1 MKRVGVFVCHC
12 GRNIGAN
19 IDIDGLVKEIREYP
33 GVVHCEDYKYMC
45 SDPGQVM
52 IKAKLKDLDLDSVVV
67 ASCSPLLHEVTFRRA
82 VQEAGL
88 NPYLLEM
95 ANIREQCSW
104 IHTDSKEATAKAI
117 QIIKA
122 AVEKVKYNDALEP
135 ARIPVNP
142 RALVLGG
149 GIAGIQAALDI
160 ANSGYEVILVERT
173 PSIGGHMAQL
183 SETFPTLDCSQCI
196 LTPKMVDTAHQEK
209 IKMYTYTELEEVS
222 GSVGNFRVR
231 LRKKA
236 SFVDNKKCNGCADC
250 EPACP
255 ILMVNEFDADLSQRK
270 AIYRP
275 FPQAVPNVY
284 TIDKKDAPP
293 CRVACPAGVNVQG
306 YVALAAQGKFKEAL
320 ALEREDN
327 PFASVC
333 GRVCTHPCESEC
345 KRKEYGDAV
354 SIRALKR
361 FIADREEQLP
371 EIKKPETVD
380 KRIAIVGAGPS
391 GLSCAYFLARKGYRT
406 QVFESL
412 PVAGG
417 MLVTGIPEFRLP
429 RNRLEQ
435 DIDYIKS
442 WGVEVE
448 TSKRVDDPEK
458 LLKDGFDA
466 VYISTGAHVERKLG
480 FPSEDL
486 AGVYYGIDF
495 LRRVNVGEKVEVGEH
510 VAVIGGGNSAI
521 DAARTALRLG
531 AQEVTIVYRRSLVEM
546 PADKDEIDEAMT
558 EGIKIRFLA
567 TPTGFDGEAGV
578 LKEVKCV
585 QMRLGSPDE
594 SGRRRP
600 EPIPGSDFSI
610 PVDTVVVTIG
620 QSPDISYLPKDTGL
634 KISKWGSIVVDEVT
648 KQTSVAGIFAGGDV
662 VRGPDTVIWAIAD
675 GKEAAVSI
683 DRFLRGVDLLADR
696 AKRDVVKDIKLPRIV
711 KNNVRYATRTMP
723 VAERSGNSN
732 EVNLGFSEEEAR
744 AEALRCFS
752 CGGCIECGECEKACQ
767 QDAIK
772 HDMQDEMI
780 EEEVGAIIVAT
791 GYELYPVEKIREY
804 GAGKYEDVIDGLQF
818 ERLLSASGPT
828 QGEIRRPSD
837 NKVPK
842 RIAFI
847 CCAGSRD
854 REHHLPYC
862 SKICCM
868 YNAKHALL
876 YKERVPNG
884 EAIVFS
890 IDIRTAGK
898 DYEEFFMRAKENEHV
913 LYVRGKPSRVIKEGD
928 ELVVWTT
935 DTVTGRALK
944 VKCDMVV
951 LSMAVVPSPQALELA
966 KKLRIQTNIYGFF
979 NEAHPKL
986 RPVESLVPG
995 FFLAGCA
1002 QTPKDIPETVAQ
1014 ASAAASKVLEMF
1026 SKKELTAEPM
1036 VVSIDEEMCSG
1047 CKLCVVTCPY
1057 EAREFDEEKNIVKIN
1072 EALCMG
1078 CGSCV
1083 AACPSGASQQKNLVE
1098 RQIARMVEVILGE

>member
-1 MKRVGVFVCHC
+1 MKRVGVFICHC
-12 GRNIGAN
+12 GRNISGNVDVAR
-19 IDIDGLVKEIREYP
+19 LVEEIKKHP

-52 IKAKLKDLDLDSVVV
+52 IKERLKEKNLESVVV
-67 ASCSPLLHEVTFRRA
+67 ASCSPLLHELTFRRA
-82 VQEAGL
+82 AAEAGL

-104 IHTDSKEATAKAI
+104 IHADTEEATKKAAE
-117 QIIKA
+117 IIKA
-122 AVEKVKYNDALEP
+122 TVEKAKYNDALEP
-135 ARIPVNP
+135 AKIPVTP

-160 ANSGYEVILVERT
+160 ANSGFETILVERT

-196 LTPKMVDTAHQEK
+196 LTPKMVDTAHQER
-209 IKMYTYTELEEVS
+209 IKLYTYTELEDVS

-236 SFVDNKKCNGCADC
+236 SYVDNKKCNGCADC

-255 ILMVNEFDADLSQRK
+255 VLMVNEFDANLSQRR

-284 TIDKKDAPP
+284 TIDKQAPPP

-306 YVALAAQGKFKEAL
+306 YVALAGQGKFKEAL

-345 KRKEYGDAV
+345 KRLESGDAV
-354 SIRALKR
+354 SIRAIKR
-361 FIADREEQLP
+361 FISDNEEQPAAVERP
-371 EIKKPETVD
+371 EPKAQK
-380 KRIAIVGAGPS
+380 IAIVGSGPS
-391 GLSCAYFLARKGYRT
+391 GLSCAYFLAKRGYQT
-406 QVFESL
+406 TVFEAL
-412 PVAGG
+412 PVIGG
-417 MLVTGIPEFRLP
+417 MLITGIPEFRLP
-429 RNRLEQ
+429 RKRLEQ
-435 DIDYIKS
+435 DINYISS
-442 WGVEVE
+442 WGVDIKTGHRIE
-448 TSKRVDDPEK
+448 DPEK
-458 LLKDGFDA
+458 LLKEGFDA
-466 VYISTGAHVERKLG
+466 IYISSGAHVERKLG
-480 FPSEDL
+480 VEGEDL
-486 AGVYYGIDF
+486 KGVFYGIDF
-495 LRRVNVGEKVEVGEH
+495 LRRVNIGEKIEVGAH
-510 VAVIGGGNSAI
+510 VAVVGGGNSAI

-531 AQEVTIVYRRSLVEM
+531 ADEVTIVYRRSLVEM
-546 PADKDEIDEAMT
+546 PADKDEIDEAMH
-558 EGIKIRFLA
+558 ENIKIRFLA
-567 TPTGFDGEAGV
+567 TPTGFIGDNGS
-578 LKEVKCV
+578 LKEMKCIR
-585 QMRLGSPDE
+585 MKLGAPDE

-620 QSPDISYLPKDTGL
+620 QSPDTSFLAKDTKL
-634 KISKWGSIVVDEVT
+634 QLSKWGSIVVDDTT
-648 KQTSVAGIFAGGDV
+648 KATSVPGVFAGGDV

-683 DRFLRGVDLLADR
+683 DRFLCKLDMHEDR
-696 AKRDVVKDIKLPRIV
+696 PKLTAVKEIKLPRII
-711 KNNVRYATRTMP
+711 KDKKRQEARTLA
-723 VAERSGNSN
+723 VADRSGNFD
-732 EVNLGFSEEEAR
+732 EVNLGLTQEAVR
-744 AEALRCFS
+744 TESLRCFA
-752 CGGCIECGECEKACQ
+752 CGGCIECGECEKACG

-772 HDMQDEMI
+772 HEMQDEII

-791 GYELYPVEKIREY
+791 GYELYEIAKIREY

-828 QGEIRRPSD
+828 QGEVRRPSD
-837 NKVPK
+837 NKTPK

-847 CCAGSRD
+847 SCVGSRD

-868 YNAKHALL
+868 YNTKHALL
-876 YKERVPNG
+876 YKERVPDG
-884 EAIVFS
+884 EAIIFT

-898 DYEEFFMRAKENEHV
+898 DYEEFFMRAKEDENV
-913 LYVRGKPSRVIKEGD
+913 LYVRGKPSRVLKEGD
-928 ELVVWTT
+928 DLVVWTT
-935 DTVTGRALK
+935 DTLTGRAMK
-944 VKCDMVV
+944 VRCDMVV
-951 LSMAVVPSPQALELA
+951 LSMAVVPSLNTPELA
-966 KKLRIQTNIYGFF
+966 KKLRIQTNIHGFF

-1036 VVSIDEEMCSG
+1036 VVTIDEDLCCG

-1078 CGSCV
+1078 CGCCV
-1083 AACPSGASQQKNLVE
+1083 AACPSGSSQQKNLVE
-1098 RQIARMVEVILGE
+1098 KQISRMVEVILGE

>member
-1 MKRVGVFVCHC
+1 
-12 GRNIGAN
+12 
-19 IDIDGLVKEIREYP
+19 
-33 GVVHCEDYKYMC
+33 
-45 SDPGQVM
+45 M
-52 IKAKLKDLDLDSVVV
+52 IKERLKENDLDSIVV
-67 ASCSPLLHEVTFRRA
+67 ASCSPLLHELTFRRA
-82 VQEAGL
+82 VGEAGL

-104 IHTDSKEATAKAI
+104 IHADIEEATKKAAE
-117 QIIKA
+117 IIKA
-122 AVEKVKYNDALEP
+122 TVEKVKYNDALEP
-135 ARIPVNP
+135 AKIPVNP

-160 ANSGYEVILVERT
+160 ANSGYETILVERT

-209 IKMYTYTELEEVS
+209 IKLYPYTELEEVS

-236 SFVDNKKCNGCADC
+236 SYVDSHKCNGCADC
-250 EPACP
+250 EPVCP
-255 ILMVNEFDADLSQRK
+255 VLMVNEFDANLSQRK

-284 TIDKKDAPP
+284 TIDKKAAPP

-306 YVALAAQGKFKEAL
+306 YVALSSQGKFKEAL

-345 KRKEYGDAV
+345 KRLEYGDAV
-354 SIRALKR
+354 SIRAIKR
-361 FIADREEQLP
+361 FISDSEEGKAKVERP
-371 EIKKPETVD
+371 EPKTQK
-380 KRIAIVGAGPS
+380 IAVVGSGPS
-391 GLSCAYFLARKGYRT
+391 GLSCAYFLAKRGY
-406 QVFESL
+406 QAKVFEAL
-412 PVAGG
+412 PVIGG
-417 MLVTGIPEFRLP
+417 MLITGIPEFRLP
-429 RNRLEQ
+429 RKRLEQ
-435 DIDYIKS
+435 DIDYIKA
-442 WGVEVE
+442 WGVDIE
-448 TSKRVDDPEK
+448 TEHRIEDPEN
-458 LLKDGFDA
+458 LLKSGFDA
-466 VYISTGAHVERKLG
+466 VYISSGAHVERKLG
-480 FPSEDL
+480 VDGEDL
-486 AGVYYGIDF
+486 KGVFYGIDF
-495 LRRVNVGEKVEVGEH
+495 LRRANLGEKIEVGAH
-510 VAVIGGGNSAI
+510 VAVVGGGNSAI

-531 AQEVTIVYRRSLVEM
+531 AEEVTIVYRRSLVEM
-546 PADKDEIDEAMT
+546 PADKDEIDEAMN
-558 EGIKIRFLA
+558 EKIKIRFLA
-567 TPTGFDGEAGV
+567 TPTGFIGSSGALKQMKCIRMKLGE
-578 LKEVKCV
+578 
-585 QMRLGSPDE
+585 PDE

-600 EPIPGSDFSI
+600 EPIPGSDFTI

-620 QSPDISYLPKDTGL
+620 QSPDTSFLSKSTKL
-634 KISKWGSIVVDEVT
+634 QLSKWGSIVVDDTT
-648 KQTSVAGIFAGGDV
+648 KATSVSGVFAGGDV

-683 DRFLRGVDLLADR
+683 DRYLRGLDMGEGRQKLTAVR
-696 AKRDVVKDIKLPRIV
+696 DIKLPRII
-711 KNNVRYATRTMP
+711 KNNKRQEVPTLA
-723 VAERSGNSN
+723 VADRLGNFD
-732 EVNLGFSEEEAR
+732 EVNLGLTQETVK
-744 AEALRCFS
+744 AEALRCFA
-752 CGGCIECGECEKACQ
+752 CGGCIECGECEKVCGQ
-767 QDAIK
+767 EAIK
-772 HDMQDEMI
+772 HDMEDEII

-791 GYELYPVEKIREY
+791 GYELYGIEEIREY
-804 GAGKYEDVIDGLQF
+804 GAGRYEDVIDGLQF

-837 NKVPK
+837 NKTPK

-847 CCAGSRD
+847 SCVGSRD

-868 YNAKHALL
+868 YNTKHALL
-876 YKERVPNG
+876 YKERVPDG
-884 EAIVFS
+884 EAIIFS

-898 DYEEFFMRAKENEHV
+898 DYEEFFMRAKEDENV

-928 ELVVWTT
+928 DLMVWTT
-935 DTVTGRALK
+935 DTLTGRAMK
-944 VKCDMVV
+944 VRCDMVV
-951 LSMAVVPSPQALELA
+951 LSMAVVPSLNTPELA
-966 KKLRIQTNIYGFF
+966 KKLRIQTNIHGFF

-1036 VVSIDEEMCSG
+1036 VVTIDEDMCCG

-1057 EAREFDEEKNIVKIN
+1057 EAREFDEEKNIVRIN

-1078 CGSCV
+1078 CGCCV
-1083 AACPSGASQQKNLVE
+1083 AACPSGASQQKNLLE
-1098 RQIARMVEVILGE
+1098 KQISRMVEVILGE